1 MSEAERNKIHLVFEE
16 GQNMRVSLDTTVV
29 DNQGHQIKAKLAKYF
44 YWDKTNIGSFEPYIS
59 SIEALNNEVII
70 TFTQAYAG
78 NTIGYL
84 PDYHRDFLTGTR
96 EYTFPGP
103 FLKNS
108 MGMRAFAFSNF
119 PVIVLDKANFDFTC
133 SPNPGADFIR
143 IAWDNQANGLL
154 EVFDMLGKT
163 VYRQRIEKLYATS
176 IDASQWISANYFVQF
191 KSDTGRTYSKRLAI
205 LH

>member
-1 MSEAERNKIHLVFEE
+1 
-16 GQNMRVSLDTTVV
+16 
-29 DNQGHQIKAKLAKYF
+29 
-44 YWDKTNIGSFEPYIS
+44 
-59 SIEALNNEVII
+59 
-70 TFTQAYAG
+70 
-78 NTIGYL
+78 
-84 PDYHRDFLTGTR
+84 
-96 EYTFPGP
+96 
-103 FLKNS
+103 